1 MKEQRVKQLNNFIN
15 ENIIK
20 RKAMFIPI
28 LGVSV
33 FMLVGYAAV
42 DKEAP
47 KIVSN
52 RIEVSYGDKVD
63 LDAID
68 ITDNQDS
75 RQARTL
81 QTHPFLITQE
91 LSSISDAIL
100 NNVGEIFVGS
110 LKSSKEIEFI
120 LEEMKLSNHPA
131 VRGALIDHT
140 QDEGVT
146 EEKKYNFLMQD
157 YNNRKCLTKNKIP
170 RCFAEIFRTLK
181 DEEESNQEQLD
192 TDDKNVPVTGTF
204 LNKKETGGL
213 YDD

>member
-1 MKEQRVKQLNNFIN
+1 
-15 ENIIK
+15 
-20 RKAMFIPI
+20 MFDEYKVYQKTP
-28 LGVSV
+28 GGEEV
-33 FMLVGYAAV
+33 V
-42 DKEAP
+42 DN
-47 KIVSN
+47 V
-52 RIEVSYGDKVD
+52 V
-63 LDAID
+63 
-68 ITDNQDS
+68 

>member
-1 MKEQRVKQLNNFIN
+1 MLFSRVQGIIDGFMKRFANQET
-15 ENIIK
+15 IIIFDEYK
-20 RKAMFIPI
+20 VYQKTP
-28 LGVSV
+28 G
-33 FMLVGYAAV
+33 GEAV
-42 DKEAP
+42 
-47 KIVSN
+47 
-52 RIEVSYGDKVD
+52 VD
-63 LDAID
+63 
-68 ITDNQDS
+68 NVV
-75 RQARTL
+75 RQARTW
-81 QTHPFLITQE
+81 QMHPFLITQE

-120 LEEMKLSNHPA
+120 LEEMKLSNHPT

-170 RCFAEIFRTLK
+170 RCFAETFRTLK
-181 DEEESNQEQLD
+181 DEDDSDQEQFD
-192 TDDKNVPVTGTF
+192 TNENVPVTGTF
-204 LNKKETGGL
+204 LNKETNGVL

>member
-1 MKEQRVKQLNNFIN
+1 MTVHSILQSRTIFEKMPSTAGEKMENDPNRLDNAIFAMLFSRVQGIIDGFMKRFSKQETI
-15 ENIIK
+15 
-20 RKAMFIPI
+20 
-28 LGVSV
+28 VV
-33 FMLVGYAAV
+33 FDEYKVYQKTPGGEEVV
-42 DKEAP
+42 DN
-47 KIVSN
+47 V
-52 RIEVSYGDKVD
+52 V
-63 LDAID
+63 
-68 ITDNQDS
+68 

-91 LSSISDAIL
+91 LSSI
-100 NNVGEIFVGS
+100 
-110 LKSSKEIEFI
+110 
-120 LEEMKLSNHPA
+120 HPA